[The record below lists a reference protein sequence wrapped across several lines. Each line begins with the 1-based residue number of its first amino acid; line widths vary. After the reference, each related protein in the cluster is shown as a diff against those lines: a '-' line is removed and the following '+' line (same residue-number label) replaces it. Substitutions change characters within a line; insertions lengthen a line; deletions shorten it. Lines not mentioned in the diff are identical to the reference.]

1 MANKN
6 QIDLKAF
13 ARKAKKA
20 EPDNIEFFSV
30 LKKTRRKDLQE
41 IVDKAH
47 DAAFQKIDCL
57 DCAGCCK
64 TISPTFEPEDI
75 RRLSKHLGVKPKVF
89 MDTVSIF

>member
-41 IVDKAH
+41 IVDIIVEK
-47 DAAFQKIDCL
+47 FSL
-57 DCAGCCK
+57 
-64 TISPTFEPEDI
+64 
-75 RRLSKHLGVKPKVF
+75 
-89 MDTVSIF
+89 VS